1 MRTQAVSSR
10 ELAGAHVTDE
20 LHAALPLDE
29 AAGANPQLDRLRMR
43 RIARSYLRMGAVLG
57 DIGAIAAAYLMAT
70 LIWFGALHPQA
81 LMILGVMLPAH
92 VAVAASRRSYGI
104 ASIVDARTGATN
116 AIAAFLVTLSVVGL
130 AVFFLKVGAEFS
142 RATFGIGAVIA
153 LFLIPGARYLLAA
166 ASRRTLGNMPYNRV
180 VISDGA
186 DVRAAPDEVVLD
198 AARAR
203 IAPRLDDPTLLDRL
217 GRMLEAADRVVVM
230 CPPERRVQWAA
241 LLRGTDVSAEVLAPE
256 LDTLGTLGVGSYEG
270 RSTLVVAAAP
280 LGVLDRALKRAL
292 DLTLTLAAMPVALP
306 LMGLVALAV
315 RLDSRGPILFA
326 QERVGLGNRLF
337 RMHKFRSMYV
347 DRLDSDGARSTG
359 RDDDRVTRVGRIIRA
374 TSLDELPQL
383 FNVLSGAM
391 SIVGPRPHAL
401 GSRAEDRLFWDI
413 DPSYWH
419 RHAVKPGLTGL
430 AQVRGYRG
438 ATEKEEDLTNRLQ
451 ADLEY
456 LSGWTIW
463 RDLNIIAATF
473 RVLVHRNAF

>member
-1 MRTQAVSSR
+1 MRMQVASASEFIGT
-10 ELAGAHVTDE
+10 AGAIGSPASSNDLILSH
-20 LHAALPLDE
+20 
-29 AAGANPQLDRLRMR
+29 PQLNLLRTR
-43 RIARSYLRMGAVLG
+43 RTARGYLRIGAVLG
-57 DIGAIAAAYLMAT
+57 DVTAIILAYLLAV
-70 LIWFGALHPQA
+70 LIWFGAPHPQA
-81 LMILGVMLPAH
+81 LMILGVVLPAH
-92 VAVAASRRSYGI
+92 VAVAASRRSYNI
-104 ASIVDARTGATN
+104 ASVVDARAGATN
-116 AIAAFLVTLSVVGL
+116 AIAAFVITLSVVAL

-142 RATFGIGAVIA
+142 RATFGLGAAIA
-153 LFLIPGARYLLAA
+153 LLMIPGARYLLAGA
-166 ASRRTLGNMPYNRV
+166 ARRTLGSMPYNRV
-180 VISDGA
+180 IIADGA
-186 DVRAAPDEVVLD
+186 EVCASPDEVIVD
-198 AARAR
+198 AARAGVE
-203 IAPRLDDPTLLDRL
+203 PRLDDPTLLDRL

-241 LLRGTDVSAEVLAPE
+241 LLKGIDVSAEVFAPE
-256 LDTLGTLGVGSYEG
+256 LDALGTLGVGDYEG
-270 RSTLVVAAAP
+270 RRTLVVTAAP

-306 LMGLVALAV
+306 LMGLVALAI
-315 RLDSRGPILFA
+315 RIDSPGPILFA
-326 QERVGLGNRLF
+326 QSRVGRGNRLF
-337 RMHKFRSMYV
+337 KMYKFRSMFV
-347 DRLDSDGARSTG
+347 DRSDRDGERSTG
-359 RDDDRVTRVGRIIRA
+359 RDDDRVTRVGRLIRA

-438 ATEKEEDLTNRLQ
+438 ATERQEDLKNRLQ

-463 RDLNIIAATF
+463 RDIKIIAATF